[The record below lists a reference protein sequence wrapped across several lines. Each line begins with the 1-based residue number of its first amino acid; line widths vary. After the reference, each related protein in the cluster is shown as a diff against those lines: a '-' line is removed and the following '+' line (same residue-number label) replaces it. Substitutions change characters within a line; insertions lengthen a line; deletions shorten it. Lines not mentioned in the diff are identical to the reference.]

1 MKDHILPKI
10 VKYDIEGNGVSYQW
24 KNFNGVW
31 SSNPYDDLVF
41 CFTGKLSYSR
51 SLMES
56 FAIKSGASVTKS
68 VSKKTTH
75 LVAYDPNQMSSK
87 TRKAIDYGVTIIS
100 ESKFLDMCSV
110 IKTNTSHEDD
120 ISNPP
125 TKKKKRTSDVKKKKY
140 SAKRRIQL

>member
-1 MKDHILPKI
+1 MKTYITPKTALGI
-10 VKYDIEGNGVSYQW
+10 NNEVYQW

-31 SSNPYDDLVF
+31 SSEPDSGLIF

-51 SLMES
+51 SLMEN

-75 LVAYDPNQMSSK
+75 LVAYNPNQMSSK

-100 ESKFLDMCSV
+100 ESKFLDICSV
-110 IKTNTSHEDD
+110 IKTNTSYEDD
-120 ISNPP
+120 MANPP
-125 TKKKKRTSDVKKKKY
+125 ITKKTKKKPNIKKKKH